1 MTSVVA
7 YQDHLRHA
15 ARLPMTWVQRETC
28 TTALASARRHRRNL
42 GALAL
47 DSVGDE
53 RRAERVAEESGIA
66 LDLQRVESKLNAV
79 IELFAIVLER
89 DLDLPEVVEMRFN
102 AHGIEWRT
110 STPPSPRE
118 SILVRIHLDA
128 CPALPLELDAVAL
141 APLENAWAAAVFVDL
156 RSPVPELMERLVF
169 REHRRRL
176 AESIEIR
183 N

>member
-1 MTSVVA
+1 MTSVSR
-7 YQDHLRHA
+7 YQDHLRQVA
-15 ARLPMTWVQRETC
+15 LLPMTWTSRAIDAS
-28 TTALASARRHRRNL
+28 ALASARRHRRNL

-53 RRAERVAEESGIA
+53 RRAERVVEESGVA

-79 IELFAIVLER
+79 IELFAVLLEK
-89 DLDLPEVVEMRFN
+89 DLDLPEAVEMRFN
-102 AHGIEWRT
+102 AYGIEWRT
-110 STPPSPRE
+110 SAPPSPRE
-118 SILVRIHLDA
+118 AIRVRIHLDS
-128 CPALPLELDAVAL
+128 CPALPLELDAVAVE
-141 APLENAWAAAVFVDL
+141 PLENAWAAAVFVDL

-176 AESIEIR
+176 AESIEFR